1 MSVVEFRKVLSE
13 HVLPKA
19 LQRGVGRQRGSRE
32 ASMSRHALSTAFCET
47 FLPEGLNIRMQFFIA
62 SAWLYE
68 TLKIDFVKHGR

>member
-32 ASMSRHALSTAFCET
+32 ASMSRHALDSVLRDVSPGGFEYTYA
-47 FLPEGLNIRMQFFIA
+47 I
-62 SAWLYE
+62 LYC
-68 TLKIDFVKHGR
+68 LSMVV